1 MLDTIE
7 RCLALS
13 QRARTEH
20 GEALDHTLASLQA
33 SLDEARALMAPPVD
47 AGDRAVLE
55 LDLTGYLTAWSPGA
69 EQMFGYTAA
78 EALGQHVLF
87 LYTLDAFGG
96 DEGGT
101 IAELASEQD
110 GKTGFRAGVRA
121 EVRRRKKNGEIIW
134 VRLHIFLRHDDQ
146 GEPSG
151 MLVQLARID
160 EVLTDADKVSL
171 HARII
176 EDSDQGVLIT
186 DANERIVSINSSFTR
201 ITGYTAEES
210 IGQTPDLLRSGVHSP
225 EFRAK
230 VRAAMRGAGP
240 WRGEIIGKR
249 KNGELFPQSVT
260 ISAVRDANGEVSH
273 TFSLF
278 SDISEHK
285 DAEAR
290 MQRMANYD
298 PLTGLPNLCLL
309 TQLVG
314 QALMETKRTGAHGA
328 MLVIEITRVGAIS
341 DTLGTDI
348 GNELLCEIGRLFRL
362 SLREVDVLARL
373 DGHKFAVALFNIDK
387 REHAGVVAQKLL
399 DALAQ
404 PIRVASHSLQVGA
417 HIGVAVYTDDGHDVP
432 TLIRYADVAMN
443 RAAHNVED
451 SFLFY
456 SEEMN
461 QRAKEHLRIESELRQ
476 AIANDELLLFYQPKV
491 SLRSGRIVGAE
502 ALLRWRHP
510 ERGLVAPGVFIPV
523 AEESGLILDL
533 GAWVLEQACRQ
544 ISAWRDAGLAMPPI
558 AVNLSAR
565 QFDVGLPGRIA
576 AVMERHGVQPDQINL
591 EITESLLVRGTERVV
606 AIMNELVA
614 MGMSLALD
622 DFGTGYSSLAYLKKF
637 PISTLKIDRS
647 FVIGLPFEENDCAIA
662 RAIVTMAQQL
672 RQEIV
677 AEGVETPEQMR
688 FLRELGCDQLQGY
701 LFSPP
706 VPDTEFAAMLRE
718 GKRLVFDP
726 QP

>member
-1 MLDTIE
+1 MLDAIE

-13 QRARTEH
+13 ARARTEQ
-20 GEALDHTLASLQA
+20 GEALALTLANLQQW
-33 SLDEARALMAPPVD
+33 LGEARSRIAPAVPPPAAD
-47 AGDRAVLE
+47 DQAVLE

-69 EQMFGYTAA
+69 EQMFGYTAT

-87 LYTLDAFGG
+87 LYAHD
-96 DEGGT
+96 DEDGH
-101 IAELASEQD
+101 IAELSSEHD
-110 GKTGFRAGVRA
+110 SRTGVRA
-121 EVRRRKKNGEIIW
+121 EVRRRRKNGEIIW
-134 VRLHIFLRHDDQ
+134 VKLHIVLRHDGH
-146 GEPSG
+146 GEPLG
-151 MLVQLARID
+151 MLVKLDRID
-160 EVLTDADKVSL
+160 AALTDADKVNL

-201 ITGYTAEES
+201 ITGYSPEES
-210 IGQTPDLLRSGVHSP
+210 IGQTPDLLRSGVHSA
-225 EFRAK
+225 EFRAM

-260 ISAVRDANGEVSH
+260 ISAVRDANGDVSH

-314 QALMETKRTGAHGA
+314 QALMETKRSQAHGA

-341 DTLGTDI
+341 DTLGADI
-348 GNELLCEIGRLFRL
+348 GNELLCEIGRLFRHT
-362 SLREVDVLARL
+362 LREVDVLARL

-399 DALAQ
+399 DALVL
-404 PIRVASHSLQVGA
+404 PIEVGAHSLQVGA
-417 HIGVAVYTDDGHDVP
+417 HIGIAVYTDDGHDVS
-432 TLIRYADVAMN
+432 TLIRYADVAMG
-443 RAAHNVED
+443 RAAQHIEA

-476 AIANDELLLFYQPKV
+476 AIAHDELLLFYQPKV

-533 GAWVLEQACRQ
+533 GAWVLEHACRQ
-544 ISAWRDAGLAMPPI
+544 ISAWRDAGLGAMVPPI

-565 QFDVGLPGRIA
+565 QFDSGLPARIA
-576 AVMERHGVQPDQINL
+576 AVLERYGVQPDQINL
-591 EITESLLVRGTERVV
+591 EITESLLVRGTDRVI

-647 FVIGLPFEENDCAIA
+647 FVIGLPYEENDCAIA

-677 AEGVETPEQMR
+677 AEGVETVEQMR

-706 VPDTEFAAMLRE
+706 VPDAEFAAMLRD
-718 GKRLVFDP
+718 GKRLTFTAP
-726 QP
+726 A